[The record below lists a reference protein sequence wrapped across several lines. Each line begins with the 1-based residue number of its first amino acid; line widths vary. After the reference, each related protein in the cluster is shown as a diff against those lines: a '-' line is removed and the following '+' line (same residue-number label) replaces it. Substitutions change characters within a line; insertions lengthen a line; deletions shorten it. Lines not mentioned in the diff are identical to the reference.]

1 MEFSLQFL
9 PLLLMGLSVAVH
21 RRVAEQD
28 HSLAEVF
35 A

>member
-1 MEFSLQFL
+1 MHVV
-9 PLLLMGLSVAVH
+9 LLMGLSVAVH